1 MTEMY
6 VWYGTNEYNF
16 EKLENPP
23 SYEPTHCS
31 GCGKVISL
39 GEDGY
44 SRLGEKFWCEK
55 CQMKKMR
62 KMNTSRKP

>member
-1 MTEMY
+1 MY
-6 VWYGTNEYNF
+6 VWCGTNEYNF

-23 SYEPTHCS
+23 SYKPTLCS
-31 GCGKVISL
+31 DCGKVIAL

-44 SRLGEKFWCEK
+44 SQLGDKFWCED

-62 KMNTSRKP
+62 KINTSRKP